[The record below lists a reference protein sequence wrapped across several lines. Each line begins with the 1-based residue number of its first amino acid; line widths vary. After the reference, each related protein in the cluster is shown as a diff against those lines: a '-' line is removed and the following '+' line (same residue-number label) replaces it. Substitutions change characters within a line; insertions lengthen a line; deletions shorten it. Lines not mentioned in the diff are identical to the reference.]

1 MRAHKNY
8 VPRKLV
14 EEKPAKKRVEET
26 LPKKEEIS
34 TKPKKKKTLLF
45 YRKVFLFIFS
55 NFKGYMSHLILCNL
69 IEICFL

>member
-14 EEKPAKKRVEET
+14 EEKPIKKIVEET

-34 TKPKKKKTLLF
+34 TKPRKKKTLLE
-45 YRKVFLFIFS
+45 
-55 NFKGYMSHLILCNL
+55 L
-69 IEICFL
+69 IEEEENKIEE